1 MRFKTEC
8 LEAII
13 NESKNEHTLIL
24 KQTDDNSG
32 MFGSKI
38 IDEQF
43 TKIETVL
50 QKRYIKLPFGI
61 RLLI

>member
-8 LEAII
+8 LEATIDV
-13 NESKNEHTLIL
+13 SKNEHTLIL
-24 KQTDDNSG
+24 KQTDDNTG

-43 TKIETVL
+43 KKIETVL
-50 QKRYIKLPFGI
+50 CKRYIKLPFGI
-61 RLLI
+61 KLLI